1 MENRKHKY
9 KGQTIL
15 PCSYIDSRNQ
25 GYRWY
30 VVGYH
35 HTGIMYDEQRSPR
48 YRTLAEAKRDIGY
61 RLDMRG

>member
-15 PCSYIDSRNQ
+15 PCSYADSRSQ

-35 HTGIMYDEQRSPR
+35 HTGIMYDEQRSR
-48 YRTLAEAKRDIGY
+48 RCRTLAEAKDAIDEQLGR
-61 RLDMRG
+61 